1 MKKRLGAKTGE
12 TNVFMRKKTVRTK
25 TGGMSNA
32 AYQRAGTR
40 MPRMRENRSRRPMLP
55 SMSQAR
61 RIPAAH
67 GPRSMAGNIIRP
79 ANFEI
84 ASPRRR
90 CSAAT
95 AKAPS
100 QETAKVSTK
109 YVIAGMTND
118 EILVLGESGS
128 LCRHGSTRYHRE

>member
-1 MKKRLGAKTGE
+1 AKKKQWGGKTDK
-12 TNVFMRKKTVRTK
+12 TKVYMRKKTVRTK
-25 TGGMSNA
+25 TGGMTNA

-40 MPRMRENRSRRPMLP
+40 MRRMRENRSRRPMLP

-84 ASPRRR
+84 ASPRGR

-109 YVIAGMTND
+109 YVIAG
-118 EILVLGESGS
+118 
-128 LCRHGSTRYHRE
+128 